1 MERCRER
8 RAGHADLLAI
18 DYQPEGG
25 ISLSCMSDSP
35 LSL

>member
-8 RAGHADLLAI
+8 RADHADMLAI
-18 DYQPEGG
+18 DFQPEGNV
-25 ISLSCMSDSP
+25 SLSCMSDSP